1 MAEYWKDHKSSSLP
15 PSYYQ
20 YNRPNYY
27 SGRPE
32 ERVRRPRHKWLWQSA
47 AAIGAFIAIVGIC
60 ISDEPALKTTQ
71 AALRQCFVA
80 DTDVTPVL
88 EMFDGMGWG
97 STGDGQAIR
106 ANAALR
112 INEEMALPAAG
123 KVVGTFGWQ
132 GGTSG
137 GFSPGIT
144 IETAA
149 DEAVKAA
156 YAGTVLMVQEGED
169 GYMVMLAHSNG
180 LVTTYGHLR
189 QVFVSA
195 DQLVEKGQ
203 VIATAGTVMREKGEL
218 YFETKHLGE
227 PVDPLTFLQNREI

>member
-1 MAEYWKDHKSSSLP
+1 MAEYWKGHKSSSLP

-27 SGRPE
+27 NGRPE
-32 ERVRRPRHKWLWQSA
+32 ERPRRVRHKWVWQSLA
-47 AAIGAFIAIVGIC
+47 AVAAFIVIMGIC
-60 ISDEPALKTTQ
+60 LSDEPLLAPAQ
-71 AALRQCFVA
+71 AALRQSFVA
-80 DTDVTPVL
+80 DSDVTPVL
-88 EMFDGMGWG
+88 AMFDGLGWAG
-97 STGDGQAIR
+97 AGDGQAVR

-132 GGTSG
+132 GGASG

-149 DEAVKAA
+149 DESVKAA
-156 YAGTVLMVQEGED
+156 YAGTVLMVQEGQD
-169 GYMVMLAHSNG
+169 GYTVMLAHTNG

-189 QVFVSA
+189 QVFVQA
-195 DQLVEKGQ
+195 DQLVDKGQ
-203 VIATAGTVMREKGEL
+203 VIATAGTVMKEKGEL

-227 PVDPLTFLQNREI
+227 PVDPLTFLHNREI